1 MGTFHIFHSGS
12 IPFSEQRSIF
22 VGRRNCHAWPFVATS
37 QEAVLILQALR
48 RSAESGHG
56 FAAHYSKALGKLRE
70 KHDDIGQV
78 LVCIGYTLAL
88 DEWTACATQT
98 KKHTEGEGKCNDNCK
113 TAIKFQ
119 GIGPDHFASST
130 TFRGCLLLS
139 REWGAKTSRHI
150 QDSWQISWF
159 LWSLCLEK
167 PPMVETNSYKFLDSS
182 PECFGLGL
190 KIIKL
195 GWFKLEFRN
204 IASII
209 NIHQPWLEH
218 PSLKDDLPPG
228 ETGNDLRLLPI
239 LQRVGC
245 SWPSMVAT
253 ACWIPSGND

>member
-159 LWSLCLEK
+159 CGPYAWRNHLWLGQIH
-167 PPMVETNSYKFLDSS
+167 TNSWIQALNASDLVSRSSNLDGS
-182 PECFGLGL
+182 
-190 KIIKL
+190 
-195 GWFKLEFRN
+195 N
-204 IASII
+204 
-209 NIHQPWLEH
+209 
-218 PSLKDDLPPG
+218 
-228 ETGNDLRLLPI
+228 
-239 LQRVGC
+239 
-245 SWPSMVAT
+245 
-253 ACWIPSGND
+253 

>member
-78 LVCIGYTLAL
+78 LVCIGYTFAL

-130 TFRGCLLLS
+130 
-139 REWGAKTSRHI
+139 
-150 QDSWQISWF
+150 D
-159 LWSLCLEK
+159 
-167 PPMVETNSYKFLDSS
+167 V
-182 PECFGLGL
+182 
-190 KIIKL
+190 
-195 GWFKLEFRN
+195 
-204 IASII
+204 
-209 NIHQPWLEH
+209 PWL
-218 PSLKDDLPPG
+218 PVTIKGMGDKNIQAYSGFVANFVVFVVPMLG
-228 ETGNDLRLLPI
+228 ETTYGWDKFIQIHGFKP
-239 LQRVGC
+239 
-245 SWPSMVAT
+245 
-253 ACWIPSGND
+253 